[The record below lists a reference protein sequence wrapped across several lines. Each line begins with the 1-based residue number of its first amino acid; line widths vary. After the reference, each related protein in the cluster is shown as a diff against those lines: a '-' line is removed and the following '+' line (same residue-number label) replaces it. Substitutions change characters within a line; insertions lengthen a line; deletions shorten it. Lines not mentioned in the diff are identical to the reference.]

1 MAGKKKAAEKSYK
14 AVAKQFIKYGGN
26 HLRPGQ
32 QFEVKESAV
41 EELKQFADITISE
54 EKANADNVLNNQQ
67 GSVEGE
73 CGGDE

>member
-54 EKANADNVLNNQQ
+54 EKANADNVFNNQQ

>member
-1 MAGKKKAAEKSYK
+1 MAGKKKDIEKSYK

-26 HLRPGQ
+26 HLVPGQ
-32 QFEVKESAV
+32 EFEVRESSV

-54 EKANADNVLNNQQ
+54 EKDNEDNGQDSL
-67 GSVEGE
+67 EGE

>member
-1 MAGKKKAAEKSYK
+1 MAGKKKDIEKSYK

-26 HLRPGQ
+26 Q
-32 QFEVKESAV
+32 ESSV

-54 EKANADNVLNNQQ
+54 EKDNADNGQDSL
-67 GSVEGE
+67 EGE